1 MSHNSNFGNSIRR
14 LWRANQQWDLTSDTK
29 NQLIDPK
36 IVGFGSLYV
45 KIGRELTK
53 LWQYC
58 KANPNSNLSK
68 SPYIFGTGTGTGY
81 PGNCEFGTVEPG
93 NEKTG

>member
-1 MSHNSNFGNSIRR
+1 MSGAVKLFPIFFCWN
-14 LWRANQQWDLTSDTK
+14 RARVQWDLTFDTK
-29 NQLIDPK
+29 NEFLDLNL
-36 IVGFGSLYV
+36 VGFGSLNV

-58 KANPNSNLSK
+58 KANPNSNSSK
-68 SPYIFGTGTGTGY
+68 SPYIFGTGTGPGY

>member
-1 MSHNSNFGNSIRR
+1 MGADFFFCWNRNRT
-14 LWRANQQWDLTSDTK
+14 QVQWDLTFGTK
-29 NQLIDPK
+29 NEFLDLNL
-36 IVGFGSLYV
+36 VGFGSLNV

-58 KANPNSNLSK
+58 KANSNSSK
-68 SPYIFGTGTGTGY
+68 SPYIFGTGTGPGY